1 MLLRTTK
8 TSLSHHPAF
17 SNEPLGREQCQNL
30 LTAIADLGPDW
41 SVELH
46 RDELGNT
53 AIVIQSEDLDDG
65 AFPSL
70 VVRSSDSAFHLEEL
84 RGDEYHKLGDY
95 RVWADALRAV
105 RFRMILE
112 MPVSTMLH

>member
-8 TSLSHHPAF
+8 TGSSRHPAF
-17 SNEPLGREQCQNL
+17 SDEPLGREQCENL

-46 RDELGNT
+46 RDELGDT

-65 AFPSL
+65 AFLSL
-70 VVRSSDSAFHLEEL
+70 VVRSCDAAFHLDEL
-84 RGDEYHKLGDY
+84 RGDAYHKLGEY